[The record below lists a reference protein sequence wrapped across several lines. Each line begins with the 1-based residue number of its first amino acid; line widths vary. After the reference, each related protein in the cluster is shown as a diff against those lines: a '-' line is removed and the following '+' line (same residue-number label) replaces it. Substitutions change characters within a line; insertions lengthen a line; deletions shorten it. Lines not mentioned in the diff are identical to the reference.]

1 MSDRIQQYKCEVQGI
16 LHNMSLKTKY
26 YRKHGQHMRDDQMMS
41 TRMMTTDVETYSS
54 KLAGRWHAGVYQD
67 HQEDGMLENNKI
79 IRKTACWSIP
89 RSSGRW
95 HAGVYQDH
103 QEDGML
109 EYTKIIRK
117 MA

>member
-41 TRMMTTDVETYSS
+41 TRMMATDVETYCS

-67 HQEDGMLENNKI
+67 HQDDGMLEY
-79 IRKTACWSIP
+79 IP

-109 EYTKIIRK
+109 EYTKTIRK
-117 MA
+117 TACWRIPRSSGR